1 MVGNAEKYIK
11 VEVRCRHCGKL
22 LFNIL
27 KKSIDKRNKS
37 DIIVCRCNRCGL
49 DNNIKI

>member
-1 MVGNAEKYIK
+1 MVKSVENHIK
-11 VEVRCRHCGKL
+11 VEIRCKHCGKL
-22 LFNIL
+22 LFIIL